1 MKRELE
7 NRKFMSQDFAEY
19 STEIQ
24 RSDYMKNKLQSME
37 DSKKI

>member
-1 MKRELE
+1 
-7 NRKFMSQDFAEY
+7 MSQDFAEY

-24 RSDYMKNKLQSME
+24 RSDYMKDRLQSME

>member
-19 STEIQ
+19 S
-24 RSDYMKNKLQSME
+24 R
-37 DSKKI
+37 DSEKWLYERQITIHGRE